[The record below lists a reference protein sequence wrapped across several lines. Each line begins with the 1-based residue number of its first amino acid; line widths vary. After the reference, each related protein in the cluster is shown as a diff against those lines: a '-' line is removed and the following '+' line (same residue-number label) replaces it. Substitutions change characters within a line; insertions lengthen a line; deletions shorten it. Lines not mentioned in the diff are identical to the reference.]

1 MIEVKHVTK
10 KFGRKVVLDDVSFT
24 VPKGKIT
31 ALVGINGV
39 GKTTIL
45 NHIANLSSI
54 TKGAILIDGEKHSP
68 KMYEKLTFVPDAA
81 IMLPQMKIK
90 DSMKFMQ
97 TFYDNWNEERAQE
110 MLKFFRLNPEDKLA
124 NMSKGMVA
132 KANLLFSLAIDS
144 DYVLLDEPFSGID
157 IFTREQITEM
167 FLSYLI
173 KDQGVLITT
182 HEISEIEPIV
192 DRVVMLN
199 EGKIIRTF
207 DVETVREEEGK
218 SIMVKTLMLIVY

>member
-1 MIEVKHVTK
+1 
-10 KFGRKVVLDDVSFT
+10 
-24 VPKGKIT
+24 
-31 ALVGINGV
+31 
-39 GKTTIL
+39 
-45 NHIANLSSI
+45 
-54 TKGAILIDGEKHSP
+54 
-68 KMYEKLTFVPDAA
+68 
-81 IMLPQMKIK
+81 
-90 DSMKFMQ
+90 
-97 TFYDNWNEERAQE
+97 
-110 MLKFFRLNPEDKLA
+110 
-124 NMSKGMVA
+124 MVA